1 MEKIIGLI
9 AATHT
14 PLYQDGS
21 INTSVVPDYLKF
33 LRQNHI
39 QGIFLNG
46 STSEGYHLTTE
57 ERKVMA
63 EAWNEAAKGTDFKIF
78 VFAGHLATKEACAIA
93 AHAAQLPQVH
103 GISLTGPFYQKPGTP
118 QLLVDLCAEVAA
130 SAPNKAFYYYHI
142 PVLTNISTPMTQFLP
157 LAGEKIPNLAGVK
170 YTHNDIED
178 FMLAQDVNN
187 GKYDLLAGIDEIA
200 IASRAVGAKGFI
212 GSTYNFM
219 APLYL
224 QMFEAFDKGDLAK
237 AQWLQKRAIRIIRVI
252 AAYGFISACKVIM
265 KQLGINNGYVRLPSR
280 QITDTEQITLMKEL
294 NDLNFFDYASR
305 RI

>member
-1 MEKIIGLI
+1 MERIKGLI

-14 PLYQDGS
+14 PMHQNGDL
-21 INTSVVPDYLKF
+21 NTNIVPGYFQF
-33 LRQNHI
+33 LRNNHI

-57 ERKVMA
+57 ERKIMA

-78 VFAGHLATKEACAIA
+78 VFAGHLATREACAIA
-93 AHAAQLPQVH
+93 EHAAQLTQVH
-103 GISLTGPFYQKPGTP
+103 GISVTGPFYQKPSTP

-130 SAPNKAFYYYHI
+130 AAPNKALYYYHI

-170 YTHNDIED
+170 FTHNDIED

-200 IASRAVGAKGFI
+200 IASRAVGARGYI

-224 QMFEAFDKGDLAK
+224 QMFEAFDNGNLEK
-237 AQWLQKRAIRIIRVI
+237 AQQLQKLAIRLIRVI
-252 AAYGFISACKVIM
+252 APYGFVSACKVIM
-265 KQLGINNGYVRLPSR
+265 KELGINNGYVRLPSR
-280 QITDTEQITLMKEL
+280 QITEAEKATFLKEL
-294 NDLNFFDYASR
+294 NALDFFSYAN
-305 RI
+305 IH